1 MIKRLITTLFL
12 LTIILNGLFSQI
24 IEVSY
29 QEWPYGCNFKSDS
42 GKFIINSEKDFKEL
56 TSCILLNYDFDKYT
70 IIGVQGIT
78 EGSGKKD
85 RVDIRI
91 LKDDKNSKYIIEAI
105 VYYCGHNR
113 MIYPYKRVIYT
124 DKLQSDYD
132 IAFKV
137 IFR

>member
-1 MIKRLITTLFL
+1 MKRLITTLFL
-12 LTIILNGLFSQI
+12 LTSILTGLFSQI
-24 IEVSY
+24 NEVSY
-29 QEWPYGCNFKSDS
+29 QEWPYGCDFKPDS
-42 GKFIINSEKDFKEL
+42 GKFVINSKKEFKEI

-70 IIGVQGIT
+70 IIGVQGTT
-78 EGSGKKD
+78 EGSGAKD

-91 LKDDKNSKYIIEAI
+91 LKDDKDSKYIIEAI
-105 VYYCGHNR
+105 VYYCGNNR
-113 MIYPYKRVIYT
+113 MIYPYKKIIYT